1 MPSVGLAVDEAPEA
15 RVIGVINHRNG
26 PADEGSVEK
35 FVALLTGG
43 FSDQLTAMTRGA
55 MGWADVEFVVGI
67 MLRAEGVVAA
77 KLTSLECPFQIG
89 NDPLAR
95 INEPPERAFRSRCA
109 GEQENPVTDLGVGVD
124 PFSN

>member
-1 MPSVGLAVDEAPEA
+1 MGLRVDEAPEA

-26 PADEGSVEK
+26 AADEGPVEK
-35 FVALLTGG
+35 LVALLAGG
-43 FSDQLTAMTRGA
+43 FSYQLAAMTRRA

-77 KLTSLECPFQIG
+77 QLTSLKGPFQIG

-95 INEPPERAFRSRCA
+95 INEPPSV
-109 GEQENPVTDLGVGVD
+109 PSD
-124 PFSN
+124 PDVLVSMRMP